1 MVISNDWDNRTRF
14 VVYGQAFLFVLVW
27 AMALNRLIEGKFWN
41 AEHSVKTFEAIL
53 SSDEQDDNE
62 NQPPKQ
68 MIHFI
73 KAAGMSYYTTR
84 YVWFFPHIVGSL
96 IWWNFY
102 FLQLIP
108 SIRRKYKKFHRVLG
122 RILMVCAVAQTVS
135 GVGLAYMG
143 DSPTIKIISYLLAV
157 SIIYCVYHAWYYA
170 AIEKDI
176 AKHKY
181 WAMRLVGYS
190 QMIALQRV
198 FMAVLMITHQFGW
211 LGLYPPYDEND
222 AATIGQ
228 IFDDAFVCS
237 YTVAMMLTEWY
248 LAGYYGWTETE
259 TSSTKAKAIFN
270 KIE

>member
-1 MVISNDWDNRTRF
+1 MVSNNDWDNRTRF
-14 VVYGQAFLFVLVW
+14 VVYGQAFLLVLVW
-27 AMALNRLIEGKFWN
+27 AMALSRLIDGKFWN
-41 AEHSVKTFEAIL
+41 AEHNVKTFEAIL
-53 SSDEQDDNE
+53 LSSDNEDGDDE
-62 NQPPKQ
+62 NTPPAPKQ

-73 KAAGMSYYTTR
+73 KAAGMSYYTSR

-122 RILMVCAVAQTVS
+122 RILMVCAVAQSVS

-143 DSPTIKIISYLLAV
+143 DSPTIKIVSYLLAI

-181 WAMRLVGYS
+181 WSMRLVGYS
-190 QMIALQRV
+190 QTIALQRV
-198 FMAVLMITHQFGW
+198 FMVVLIAAHQFGW

-228 IFDDAFVCS
+228 IFDDTFVSC

-259 TSSTKAKAIFN
+259 TRTKEKAI
-270 KIE
+270 